1 MSESKLPN
9 GMKLVFAPGCFDNFE
24 GSQEELDSLVKEIE
38 QAFENGDLQDGSNI
52 VDMEELTETLS
63 EDEVKNLME
72 SFGNETQPRI
82 LQ

>member
-1 MSESKLPN
+1 MSESKLPS

-38 QAFENGDLQDGSNI
+38 QAFENGDFLDDAKK

-72 SFGNETQPRI
+72 SFGNESLPRI

>member
-72 SFGNETQPRI
+72 SFGNEIQPRT

>member
-1 MSESKLPN
+1 MSESKLPS

-38 QAFENGDLQDGSNI
+38 QAFVNGDLQDGSNI

-72 SFGNETQPRI
+72 SFGNEIQPRT

>member
-38 QAFENGDLQDGSNI
+38 QVFKNGDLQDGSNI

>member
-1 MSESKLPN
+1 MSESKLPS

-52 VDMEELTETLS
+52 VEIEELTETLS
-63 EDEVKNLME
+63 EDEIKNLME